1 MKDLLKQIRSWKKQS
16 KSNAQRYFEQC
27 MPISE
32 SAALSEINA
41 YERVENYILRNLE
54 NGSTNSIAIPPTPK
68 RSRKAEQAKEK
79 AGS

>member
-68 RSRKAEQAKEK
+68 TSRKEKQAKEK

>member
-1 MKDLLKQIRSWKKQS
+1 MKDLLKQIRAWKKQS
-16 KSNAQRYFEQC
+16 KSNAKLYFEQC

-54 NGSTNSIAIPPTPK
+54 NGNTNSVTIPRTPK
-68 RSRKAEQAKEK
+68 GSRKETRQTKEK
-79 AGS
+79 Y